1 MTSPIKS
8 QNSLGSNENIVLEVT
23 PQRKSSQ
30 REVQSASKSVQL
42 EMKIGELNT
51 ELNRTKKQL
60 KDLTK
65 NYNIQKQN
73 KCKLEHQLKKT
84 NDKLSEFDQIKK

>member
-30 REVQSASKSVQL
+30 REVQSASKSV
-42 EMKIGELNT
+42 
-51 ELNRTKKQL
+51 
-60 KDLTK
+60 
-65 NYNIQKQN
+65 
-73 KCKLEHQLKKT
+73 
-84 NDKLSEFDQIKK
+84 